1 MIGKALGENRPAHAL
16 ALEIDLRDEID
27 GALLVDVKS
36 RGTPGE
42 LNRAGL
48 KDDFDC
54 GGEKDWIRRA
64 LLDAS

>member
-1 MIGKALGENRPAHAL
+1 MRSHSRSTV
-16 ALEIDLRDEID
+16 RDEID

-64 LLDAS
+64 LLYAS